1 MQFLID
7 NKIVS
12 KYPRKDISE
21 PIEGRKDKVYV
32 IVDDIPTYN
41 NLSQI
46 VQKVSIDKT
55 DEIYN
60 NHEHLYIAYQ
70 RYNVVNLPDEI
81 AIQNIK
87 DKFANWIDKNYPIWK
102 RQKHLTELTQ
112 RNPGQSRKGEL
123 EDWINW
129 EFTQRDKL
137 EQKISN
143 KNFTFDFE
151 TKK

>member
-7 NKIVS
+7 NKIVN

-21 PIEGRKDKVYV
+21 PIEGRKDEVYV
-32 IVDDIPTYN
+32 IVDDIPAYN

-46 VQKVSIDKT
+46 VQKASIDKT

-60 NHEHLYIAYQ
+60 NHEHLLIAYQ
-70 RYNVVNLPDEI
+70 RYDIINLSDEI
-81 AIQNIK
+81 SASNMQM
-87 DKFANWIDKNYPIWK
+87 KFGQWIDENYPIWK

-112 RNPGQSRKGEL
+112 RNPGQAKKTEI

-129 EFTQRDKL
+129 EFAQREKL
-137 EQKISN
+137 EQKIIN
-143 KNFTFDFE
+143 KDFTFDFE
-151 TKK
+151 TKI